1 MTFMD
6 RREMICQTAQE
17 LLCATGA
24 VVAHASDE
32 DISERARE
40 LEERYGVL
48 AAMYIG
54 ILAQRL
60 MRYQEFLRNGYD
72 WRAGNA
78 WGDLAEIAAAAG
90 GVLLWPPEVAQIAE
104 RLSELARAEQ
114 REGRDDATVNS

>member
-1 MTFMD
+1 MD
-6 RREMICQTAQE
+6 RREMICQTAHE

-24 VVAHASDE
+24 VAAHLCDE
-32 DISERARE
+32 DIQQQASEIE
-40 LEERYGVL
+40 QRYGLL

-60 MRYQEFLRNGYD
+60 MRYQECLRNGND

-78 WGDLAEIAAAAG
+78 WGDLVHIAAAAQD
-90 GVLLWPPEVAQIAE
+90 VFLWPLEVAQIAE

-114 REGRDDATVNS
+114 DAGGDHAAA